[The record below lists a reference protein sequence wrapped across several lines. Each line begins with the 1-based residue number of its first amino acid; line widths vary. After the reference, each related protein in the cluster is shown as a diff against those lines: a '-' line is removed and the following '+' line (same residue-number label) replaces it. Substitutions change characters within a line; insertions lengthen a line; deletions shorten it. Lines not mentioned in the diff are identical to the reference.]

1 MVKINHP
8 PPSVPPPPIKFY
20 PIRDSNQVTNKYFR
34 HFTMNTAREAS
45 ASSSSSSSRKRKAS
59 VPAKNHACSSIIEK
73 RAAPPQQLEQHSTA
87 GTGSVISPPP
97 VVHILTNDLT
107 PTLPVA
113 SLDHT
118 ASAAQPPQ
126 TLDQLIDSLI
136 FEENPV
142 PPQVQSTAAEQEKQQ
157 QQQQEQSPTPLALAP
172 TPPLSEASP
181 QAKFESTFQ
190 TRNPPWKNFK
200 TWVVQAYTPHTEQRA
215 AWEQEFGLKVNQI
228 HDAVQIIQAFIKALE
243 SSGWSPAHT
252 LPLGTSSPNNNNN
265 KEAAWSLPPPP
276 LLPLHHPTKCWPPAA
291 VPPPLLPLPPTHC
304 AFERTIPF
312 QIPPQATLSHQQ
324 QLLNPL
330 VASGLPLPSP
340 STPPPLPSPA
350 VLQQSLYRA
359 QQHFAP
365 PSRTPT
371 HHANPPSPTPQATQ
385 R

>member
-8 PPSVPPPPIKFY
+8 PPSVPPLPIKFY
-20 PIRDSNQVTNKYFR
+20 PIRDFNQVKNKYFR

-45 ASSSSSSSRKRKAS
+45 ASSSSSSRKRKAS

-142 PPQVQSTAAEQEKQQ
+142 PPQVQSTAAEQEKQ